1 MKTRKMTKKLKIQL
15 FCAAMAVLV
24 LIAGAV
30 YTVGIKPGLSTDT
43 YAYKEE
49 TVVRGDVVQG
59 VTETGQ
65 ITMGE
70 TVISYDIDITTED
83 DEEEDDSDDSSEEDE
98 EEEINYLE
106 IEDVYVVTGQRI
118 SEGDPLFSITE
129 KSKAAVIKK
138 LTKQVTEKEIALA
151 EAKADYDS
159 SLLEAKSTYD
169 SSMVTANQAETQ
181 LAATTTQLTE
191 EMNGL
196 YSENALLELEIKQC
210 QEKLT
215 DEDFLESLNDAKLE
229 FEKAKEKYEETDVHS
244 TSAYNA
250 NYSSYTSAKSQY
262 DNLLDQQEE
271 WNETISENMDT
282 INANNL
288 AIMEKQSILEAK
300 QNDAD
305 NAYQLDVAEGQL
317 ASDIYNFTKE
327 SLSDTVNT
335 AQEEYD
341 QAVETL
347 NLLQAFVGED
357 GTIYADGSGLVTSIA
372 YEPGDELIQTGT
384 MLSYVKEQDYTVS
397 VDVSEEDIA
406 GISIG
411 DKVRVIFDAYPD
423 ASYTGT
429 VQSLTTTKTS
439 DYANTVS
446 YPVNILIEGDT
457 SKLFGGMTAEIT
469 FVNELVSDVLY
480 VSRKAIVEED
490 GKTYVYVGDGEEKE
504 LKEVTTGFENSTLV
518 EIKEGLSEGETIY
531 IRSSIG
537 GQQ

>member
-1 MKTRKMTKKLKIQL
+1 
-15 FCAAMAVLV
+15 
-24 LIAGAV
+24 
-30 YTVGIKPGLSTDT
+30 
-43 YAYKEE
+43 
-49 TVVRGDVVQG
+49 
-59 VTETGQ
+59 
-65 ITMGE
+65 
-70 TVISYDIDITTED
+70 
-83 DEEEDDSDDSSEEDE
+83 
-98 EEEINYLE
+98 
-106 IEDVYVVTGQRI
+106 
-118 SEGDPLFSITE
+118 
-129 KSKAAVIKK
+129 
-138 LTKQVTEKEIALA
+138 
-151 EAKADYDS
+151 
-159 SLLEAKSTYD
+159 
-169 SSMVTANQAETQ
+169 
-181 LAATTTQLTE
+181 
-191 EMNGL
+191 
-196 YSENALLELEIKQC
+196 
-210 QEKLT
+210 
-215 DEDFLESLNDAKLE
+215 
-229 FEKAKEKYEETDVHS
+229 
-244 TSAYNA
+244 
-250 NYSSYTSAKSQY
+250 
-262 DNLLDQQEE
+262 
-271 WNETISENMDT
+271 MDT

-457 SKLFGGMTAEIT
+457 STLFGGMTAEIT

-537 GQQ
+537 GQ